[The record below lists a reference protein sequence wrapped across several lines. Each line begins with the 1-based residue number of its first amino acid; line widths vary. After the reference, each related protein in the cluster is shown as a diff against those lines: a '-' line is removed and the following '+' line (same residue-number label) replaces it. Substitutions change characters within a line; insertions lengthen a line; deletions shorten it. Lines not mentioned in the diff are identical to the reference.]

1 MARRF
6 GIFQEEQIKHRGAS
20 AEPTDMDKPKVTGG
34 DLTGITGGGELPTHD
49 EDNIAIPA
57 KERFAAKPDPVQVA
71 NKDVAPGEVPVG
83 KAPRKSVE
91 STPETNALL
100 QKKANARKVASRV
113 DGELKASASRGLQD
127 NVEAPDSKSKITAH
141 EAWNQLMA
149 LHGALR
155 NHIDG
160 LDSTLDRRAGAYRT
174 AAHSVAEHDPSHP
187 AVRNLNERADFLEK
201 SKGLSVLREHR
212 DIDNNLVEAKSLLR
226 TMKEAN
232 PSTGEVSNKFKGNMG
247 ELHPVLQKVYGILK
261 NVHSKVNGGGL
272 SEYGIGSPV
281 HDVEVASLGKRI
293 GKLQTPNTAM
303 KTSDMNDY
311 SNRHLDEERAIYHD
325 KDKDGNPV
333 ERDAQGNLPVANPE
347 EAYAPAGHVWGP
359 TGDDG
364 KRKPIKATKE
374 NLEMLRTTYGKQSKS
389 VSAMSSML
397 SKMNR
402 GGKKVAIKRSE
413 VGLPLEK
420 TVAGKK
426 EPAPGPGASVAGGE
440 VVEASGKAVAG
451 ARGKYAGINKSARVP
466 VASKKVTEKIQGN
479 RAAAQERAKNP
490 VRTGKQPVA
499 ERLLPGAMDNLID
512 QAAEHVGAGRR
523 IPIELRRVIGAK
535 GVVSATQ
542 RAANK

>member
-1 MARRF
+1 MSGRRF

-20 AEPTDMDKPKVTGG
+20 SELTDMDKPKVTGG
-34 DLTGITGGGELPTHD
+34 DLTGITGSGELPAYD
-49 EDNIAIPA
+49 EDNVATSA
-57 KERFAAKPDPVQVA
+57 KERFTPKPDPVQVA

-83 KAPRKSVE
+83 KAPRKPAQA
-91 STPETNALL
+91 TPETNAIL
-100 QKKANARKVASRV
+100 QKKADARKVASRV
-113 DGELKASASRGLQD
+113 DSELNASASRGLQT

-160 LDSTLDRRAGAYRT
+160 LDSTLDHRAGAYR
-174 AAHSVAEHDPSHP
+174 AAANSVAEHDPSHP
-187 AVRNLNERADFLEK
+187 AVRNLNDRADFLEK

-232 PSTGEVSNKFKGNMG
+232 PATGVVSNKFKGDMG

-261 NVHSKVNGGGL
+261 NVHNKVNSGGL

-281 HDVEVASLGKRI
+281 HDVEVAALGKRI
-293 GKLQTPNTAM
+293 GKLQTPKTAM

-311 SNRHLDEERAIYHD
+311 SNRHLDEERAIYQD
-325 KDKDGNPV
+325 KDKNGNPV

-359 TGDDG
+359 VGDDG

-374 NLEMLRTTYGKQSKS
+374 NLEMLRTKFGKQSKS

-397 SKMNR
+397 SKMSR
-402 GGKKVAIKRSE
+402 GGKKVSIKRSE

-420 TVAGKK
+420 TAEGKK
-426 EPAPGPGASVAGGE
+426 AAAAGPNPSIPEGE
-440 VVEASGKAVAG
+440 VLEASGKGKASG
-451 ARGKYAGINKSARVP
+451 RGKNKSVTVP
-466 VASKKVTEKIQGN
+466 VANKAVTAKIQGN

-490 VRTGKQPVA
+490 VRTGKTPVA
-499 ERLLPGAMDNLID
+499 ERLLPGAMDKLID
-512 QAAEHVGAGRR
+512 QAADHIGAGRR
-523 IPIELRRVIGAK
+523 VPIELRRVIGAK
-535 GVVSATQ
+535 GVISATQ
-542 RAANK
+542 RAKK

>member
-49 EDNIAIPA
+49 EDNVALSA
-57 KERFAAKPDPVQVA
+57 KERYTPKPDPVQVA
-71 NKDVAPGEVPVG
+71 NKDAAPGEIPVG
-83 KAPRKSVE
+83 KAPRKPAQA
-91 STPETNALL
+91 TPETNSILE
-100 QKKANARKVASRV
+100 KKANARKVASRV
-113 DGELKASASRGLQD
+113 SGELEASKSRGLQE
-127 NVEAPDSKSKITAH
+127 NVKAPEEKGAISADK
-141 EAWNQLMA
+141 AWSQLMA

-155 NHIDG
+155 THIDG
-160 LDSTLDRRAGAYRT
+160 LDATLDRRAGAYRS
-174 AAHSVAEHDPSHP
+174 AANAVAEHDPSHP

-201 SKGLSVLREHR
+201 SKGVSVLRENK
-212 DIDNNLVEAKSLLR
+212 DINNNLVEAKSLLR
-226 TMKEAN
+226 SMKESN
-232 PSTGEVSNKFKGNMG
+232 PATGELSTKFKTNMG
-247 ELHPVLQKVYGILK
+247 ELHPVLQKVSSILS
-261 NVHSKVNGGGL
+261 NVHDKINKGGL

-281 HDVEVASLGKRI
+281 HDVEVKPLGKRI
-293 GKLQTPNTAM
+293 NKLQTPKTAL
-303 KTSDMNDY
+303 KTSDLNDY

-325 KDKDGNPV
+325 KDKNGNPI

-364 KRKPIKATKE
+364 KRTPIKATKE
-374 NLEMLRTTYGKQSKS
+374 NLEVLRTKFGKQSSS

-397 SKMNR
+397 SRMAS
-402 GGKKVAIKRSE
+402 GGKKVSIKRSE
-413 VGLPLEK
+413 VGLPLEQRAEGK
-420 TVAGKK
+420 KAAAAGPSASLPEGTVA
-426 EPAPGPGASVAGGE
+426 V
-440 VVEASGKAVAG
+440 ASGKG
-451 ARGKYAGINKSARVP
+451 KMSGRGKNRSIDVP
-466 VASKKVTEKIQGN
+466 VVPTEITDKIKGN
-479 RAAAQERAKNP
+479 RAAAKERAKNP

-499 ERLLPGAMDNLID
+499 ERLLPGAMDKLID

-542 RAANK
+542 RAAK